1 MAKAKARTPLAK
13 PHAVAVAVCGNKK
26 IPARQTDRKTVA
38 AQPQRLPQ
46 LYPCHALA
54 AYFNAAHIAGVIP
67 LGFTE
72 PAAGI
77 TAGRNA
83 QLGRK
88 CIGHLLR
95 GELHTLGKALGVFVQ
110 RAVHPLQIGQGLLP
124 HILACRGPAFG

>member
-1 MAKAKARTPLAK
+1 MGQNLLPARALLGHQARTPLAK

-54 AYFNAAHIAGVIP
+54 AYFNAAHIAGVVP
-67 LGFTE
+67 LGFAE

-88 CIGHLLR
+88 G
-95 GELHTLGKALGVFVQ
+95 GGV
-110 RAVHPLQIGQGLLP
+110 
-124 HILACRGPAFG
+124 GPAAPAPFSIFFEFLFSKFFLNSFGPI